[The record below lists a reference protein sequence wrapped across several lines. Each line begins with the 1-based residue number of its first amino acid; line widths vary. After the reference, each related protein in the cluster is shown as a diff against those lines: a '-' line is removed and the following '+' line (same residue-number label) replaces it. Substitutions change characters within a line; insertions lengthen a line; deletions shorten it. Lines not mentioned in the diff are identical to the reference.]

1 MTQKRLLKIITDV
14 RVSFVSACNQTQ
26 AFIASL
32 PDTALSASTV
42 WDENHD
48 QTRSRLNTV
57 EEGILRGAWVA
68 RNQDTNQWIQVD
80 LQSAK
85 TVTKVETQG
94 RNVNEQWV
102 TSYQL
107 ATSLTGDEADFE
119 YVTSSADGAV
129 VTFNANSDRDTI
141 VSNSFSPR
149 VARFVRL
156 YPQAWNTYIALRWE
170 VFRCGCGPITIEN
183 AFVNTSDIMVG
194 AHVRIECGAGFVL
207 QDESS
212 GQGSLD
218 VECGVDGEW
227 NHNLTQVSCDGMF
240 FQHAPNT

>member
-1 MTQKRLLKIITDV
+1 MTQKRLLNITTV
-14 RVSFVSACNQTQ
+14 ESISFVSACNQTE
-26 AFIASL
+26 AFIESL

-48 QTRSRLNTV
+48 ETNSRLNSVV
-57 EEGILRGAWVA
+57 EANLRGAWVA

-94 RNVNEQWV
+94 RNAHEQWV

-107 ATSLTGDEADFE
+107 ATSLSGDEADFE
-119 YVTSSADGAV
+119 YVTSSADSAV
-129 VTFNANSDRDTI
+129 VTFNANSDHDTI

-156 YPQAWNTYIALRWE
+156 YPQSWFGYISLRWE
-170 VFRCGCGPITIEN
+170 VYGFYFGVTCPVISLHSSVHAHNYKVLGGSQIQAYCDNDEYFASTNYVRNITAN
-183 AFVNTSDIMVG
+183 CLFPGDWDK
-194 AHVRIECGAGFVL
+194 R
-207 QDESS
+207 
-212 GQGSLD
+212 
-218 VECGVDGEW
+218 
-227 NHNLTQVSCDGMF
+227 
-240 FQHAPNT
+240 